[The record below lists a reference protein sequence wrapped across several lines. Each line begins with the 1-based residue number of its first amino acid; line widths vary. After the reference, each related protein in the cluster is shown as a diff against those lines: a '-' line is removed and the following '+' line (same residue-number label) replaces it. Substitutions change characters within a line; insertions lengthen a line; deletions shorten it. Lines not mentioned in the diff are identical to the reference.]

1 MAKGKLFL
9 HVRPPAR
16 KHTGIQAKGET
27 ASGEER
33 LYDNELE
40 AGYGA
45 YLEAIRQAGK
55 ILHWW
60 PKPFKIRLAR
70 ACFYEADFLVQRL
83 DGTLE
88 IHETKGFMMEDA
100 QIKLKM
106 LTKDYPFRVLVVRRK
121 KGGIWEWETYE
132 P

>member
-1 MAKGKLFL
+1 M
-9 HVRPPAR
+9 HNPIRPQVLPMREGVSASCVALPAGPWV
-16 KHTGIQAKGET
+16 TVI
-27 ASGEER
+27 
-33 LYDNELE
+33 
-40 AGYGA
+40 
-45 YLEAIRQAGK
+45 
-55 ILHWW
+55 
-60 PKPFKIRLAR
+60 
-70 ACFYEADFLVQRL
+70 DFLVQRL